1 MPVARLALACSAS
14 GLKPRSPATVRC
26 GLPPSPPARLSGAQG
41 GPGWGGALPHRW
53 CLRDERPVS
62 TVVFGASSAEQ
73 VAANVAAVSLS
84 RQLDEATLHA
94 IIDALSA
101 TAPRA
106 RASQRP

>member
-1 MPVARLALACSAS
+1 MLGAGRCRRARLAALIL
-14 GLKPRSPATVRC
+14 GRC
-26 GLPPSPPARLSGAQG
+26 
-41 GPGWGGALPHRW
+41 LPHRW

-94 IIDALSA
+94 IDALSA
-101 TAPRA
+101 TAPRPHPSFGHTA
-106 RASQRP
+106 LQKLNAAPKE

>member
-1 MPVARLALACSAS
+1 MLGAGRACRRARLAAPIL
-14 GLKPRSPATVRC
+14 GRC
-26 GLPPSPPARLSGAQG
+26 
-41 GPGWGGALPHRW
+41 LPHRW